1 MADDLD
7 IMDEEDQTLAL
18 DDDEDIEIDEEEGE
32 DFEDEDDDDDD
43 DLEDDDLEP
52 IRPPSYKAESN
63 VYTIFLVLSFIAF
76 AIALGLVLSEMKDYC
91 DPDRFMWGMFK

>member
-32 DFEDEDDDDDD
+32 DFEDEDDDD

-91 DPDRFMWGMFK
+91 DPNRFMWGMFK